1 MVKQWTH
8 NPLSLGSI
16 PSGPTNF
23 LQKPTWNNSVKFVV
37 LPGKAQSLDNGGTSP
52 TILDLVEISARTAMK
67 KSVTTVMASQ
77 ITPMSIS

>member
-1 MVKQWTH
+1 MVKQATH
-8 NPLSLGSI
+8 NRSSGGSI
-16 PSGPTNF
+16 PSQPTNF

-37 LPGKAQSLDNGGTSP
+37 LPGKVQSLANGGGST
-52 TILDLVEISARTAMK
+52 TILDLVEISARTATK